1 MIFFFFFFFFAFW
14 CFLCARNHFVKKKNN
29 LKIFLISSFYYTTH
43 VYRQPLTL
51 LFPLCK
57 FLFMFLGD
65 VCKLNKTPRDSTCLE
80 EPPGGCCCCFTSLEV
95 FTFRCHQHSTMGS
108 QAREGL
114 HQLWAPG
121 CFRLLYFCQAFPSQF
136 FRERYGFERTFFIH
150 RRF

>member
-1 MIFFFFFFFFAFW
+1 M
-14 CFLCARNHFVKKKNN
+14 
-29 LKIFLISSFYYTTH
+29 ISSFYYTTH

-80 EPPGGCCCCFTSLEV
+80 EPPGGCCCCFTSLEFLRFV
-95 FTFRCHQHSTMGS
+95 ATNTPPWVLRPVKVSTS
-108 QAREGL
+108 SEL
-114 HQLWAPG
+114 YPG

-136 FRERYGFERTFFIH
+136 FRERYGFERTFFTH